1 MGPKLDNVQ
10 KLLQAE
16 ERRNKI
22 VADAKARK
30 QQKVKLA
37 KTDAE
42 RDVAD
47 FRREKDAEFDT
58 FRNTQLGG
66 ADSEYTVLVRETD
79 QQIAEMKKLAAE
91 RIDKVAQMMADL
103 IVSTSGGKN

>member
-1 MGPKLDNVQ
+1 MAPKLDNVQ

-30 QQKVKLA
+30 QAKVKQA

-47 FRREKDAEFDT
+47 FRREKEQEFEI
-58 FRNTQLGG
+58 FRNSQLGG
-66 ADSEYTVLVRETD
+66 ADTENSVLVRETD
-79 QQIAEMKKLAAE
+79 QQILEMKNLSKQ
-91 RIDKVAQMMADL
+91 RIDKVAQMMTDL
-103 IVSTSGGKN
+103 ITSTGDRV

>member
-1 MGPKLDNVQ
+1 MGPRAQDNVQ

-30 QQKVKLA
+30 QQKVKQA
-37 KTDAE
+37 KNDAE

-47 FRREKDAEFDT
+47 FRKEKENEFEQ
-58 FRNTQLGG
+58 FRNQQLGG
-66 ADSEYTVLVRETD
+66 AQTESLQID
-79 QQIAEMKKLAAE
+79 QDTNRIIADMKKLSGQ
-91 RIDKVAQMMADL
+91 RLDKVAQMMADL
-103 IVSTSGGKN
+103 IVSTGTK